1 MDREKSRGVAAVVC
15 GVCLIG
21 LALVAAAVAGRALA
35 LECPRAFVAVSV
47 VLLAGFLIGL
57 AREMIARFYIWRLW
71 RRVNRRIN
79 REVQA
84 DLDRRAARRGVPS

>member
-1 MDREKSRGVAAVVC
+1 
-15 GVCLIG
+15 
-21 LALVAAAVAGRALA
+21 
-35 LECPRAFVAVSV
+35 
-47 VLLAGFLIGL
+47 LAGFLIGL